1 MKTLLLKSL
10 RIENFK
16 GCKKRE
22 IQFGSVTDIYGD
34 NGTGK
39 TTIADA
45 FTWLLFD
52 RDSAGSTKFG
62 VRPRNE
68 DKSLVNHVEIMVE
81 GEFEVDGSPLSLKK
95 VQKQNWVK
103 KRGTGTQELQGNKNE
118 YEINGFPAKEKEFKE
133 KVGEII
139 DDTTF
144 RIVAD
149 PRAFAALD
157 WKEKRKI
164 IMQLVSEVTDEDVL
178 KSGDFG
184 AIADDLAMAPADK
197 CLDKYKKSLLKL
209 KKDQQEIP
217 TRIDEASRSIVE
229 VDVADLE
236 LQKNALNE
244 KLEAVR
250 KDREDFSSK
259 YKRVSELNAE
269 IMKIKLDMGD
279 LERKHDTDYQQQ
291 SRAARQKYDSALSR
305 IYDMESQKTLAES
318 TVYSRQGTLEGLK
331 AELSDLGKKWSET
344 KHMSINPSD
353 TVCDKCGQEYPED
366 KKEEILQDFSRRKEQ
381 RLEEINTEGNAVKER
396 IKNVEKDIVSFEE
409 KLKKISGDLEAA
421 KREAEEKKSA
431 MESIKQPGPV
441 EDLPE
446 YIELE
451 KKLQDLN
458 TELGSID
465 DGENYRKQ
473 LEIQERGI
481 KEELEVVEKNLA
493 LDHANE
499 KLRDRILDLNKE
511 LKDVSQKIA
520 DCEAKILLLEKFTIQ
535 KMTMLSSR
543 VDEKFSFV
551 KINMFNTQINGGVTE
566 TCDITVD
573 GVSYS
578 DLNNAKKIQAGLDV
592 IYALQQLYQIKAPIF
607 IDNRESV
614 TSIPENGTQIINMF
628 VSKEDKELRIETR
641 GK

>member
-10 RIENFK
+10 KIENFK
-16 GCKKRE
+16 GCKNRE
-22 IQFGSVTDIYGD
+22 IQFGGVTDIYGD

-39 TTIADA
+39 TTLADA

-62 VRPRNE
+62 VRPRNG

-103 KRGTGTQELQGNKNE
+103 KRGTGAQELQGNKNE

-139 DDTTF
+139 DDATF
-144 RIVAD
+144 RIITD
-149 PRAFAALD
+149 PRGFAALD

-269 IMKIKLDMGD
+269 IMNIKLDMGD
-279 LERKHDTDYQQQ
+279 LERKHNTDYQQQ
-291 SRAARQKYDSALSR
+291 VRAARQKYDSALSR

-381 RLEEINTEGNAVKER
+381 RLEEINAKGNAVKSK
-396 IKNVEKDIVSFEE
+396 IQSVEKDIESFKE
-409 KLKKISGDLEAA
+409 KLKEISDNLDKARKET
-421 KREAEEKKSA
+421 EEKKAA

-441 EDLPE
+441 EELPE
-446 YIELE
+446 YIELK

-465 DGENYRKQ
+465 DGESYRKQ

-520 DCEAKILLLEKFTIQ
+520 DCEAKILLLEKFTVQ

-566 TCDITVD
+566 ICDITVD
-573 GVSYS
+573 GIIYS

-628 VSKEDKELRIETR
+628 VSKEDKELRIESR
-641 GK
+641 D

>member
-22 IQFGSVTDIYGD
+22 IQFGSVTDIYGN

-52 RDSAGSTKFG
+52 RDSSGSTKFG

-68 DKSLVNHVEIMVE
+68 DKSLVDHVEIMVE

-95 VQKQNWVK
+95 VQKQSWVK

-144 RIVAD
+144 RIVTD

-184 AIADDLAMAPADK
+184 AIADDLTMAPADK

-209 KKDQQEIP
+209 KKDQSEIP

-279 LERKHDTDYQQQ
+279 LERKHNADYQHQA
-291 SRAARQKYDSALSR
+291 RTARQEYDSALSQ
-305 IYDMESQKTLAES
+305 IYDLESQKTLAES
-318 TVYSRQGTLEGLK
+318 TVFSRQGTLEGLQI
-331 AELSDLGKKWSET
+331 ELSDLGKKWSET

-353 TVCDKCGQEYPED
+353 TVCDKCGQQYPED

-381 RLEEINTEGNAVKER
+381 RLEEINTKGNAVKER

-446 YIELE
+446 YIELK
-451 KKLQDLN
+451 KKLMDIN

-465 DGENYRKQ
+465 DGESYRKQ

-499 KLRDRILDLNKE
+499 KLRDRILDLNNE

-520 DCEAKILLLEKFTIQ
+520 DCEAKILLLEKFTVQ
-535 KMTMLSSR
+535 KMTMLSAR

-551 KINMFNTQINGGVTE
+551 KINMFNTQINGGVSE
-566 TCDITVD
+566 TCDITVG

-628 VSKEDKELRIETR
+628 VSKEDKELRIESR
-641 GK
+641 D

>member
-1 MKTLLLKSL
+1 MKTLFLKSL
-10 RIENFK
+10 KIENFK

-81 GEFEVDGSPLSLKK
+81 GEFEVDGSQLSLKK

-133 KVGEII
+133 KISEII

-144 RIVAD
+144 RIVTD

-178 KSGDFG
+178 KSGDFS
-184 AIADDLAMAPADK
+184 AVADDLAMAPADK
-197 CLDKYKKSLLKL
+197 CLDKYKKTLLKL

-229 VDVADLE
+229 VDVSDLE

-250 KDREDFSSK
+250 KDREDFSGK

-279 LERKHDTDYQQQ
+279 LERKHNADYQQKA
-291 SRAARQKYDSALSR
+291 RAARAEYDSYISQ
-305 IYDMESQKTLAES
+305 IYGLESQKSLVES
-318 TVYSRQGTLEGLK
+318 TLNSRMETMEELK

-381 RLEEINTEGNAVKER
+381 RLEEINAKGNAVKAK
-396 IKNVEKDIVSFEE
+396 IQSVEKDIESFKE
-409 KLKKISGDLEAA
+409 KLKEISDTLESTN
-421 KREAEEKKSA
+421 KEAEEKKSA

-451 KKLQDLN
+451 KKLQDIN

-465 DGENYRKQ
+465 DGESYRKQ

-481 KEELEVVEKNLA
+481 KEELEVVEKNLT

-520 DCEAKILLLEKFTIQ
+520 DCEAKILLLEKFTVR
-535 KMTMLSSR
+535 KMTMLSAR

-551 KINMFNTQINGGVTE
+551 KINMFNTQINGGVSE

-573 GVSYS
+573 GISYS

-614 TSIPENGTQIINMF
+614 TSILENGTQVINMF
-628 VSKEDKELRIETR
+628 VSKDDKELRIETR

>member
-1 MKTLLLKSL
+1 MKDLLLKSL

-52 RDSAGSTKFG
+52 RDSSGSTKFG

-68 DKSLVNHVEIMVE
+68 DKSLVNHVEIIVE

-118 YEINGFPAKEKEFKE
+118 YEINGFPAKEKEYKE

-144 RIVAD
+144 RIITD
-149 PRAFAALD
+149 PRGFAALD

-164 IMQLVSEVTDEDVL
+164 IMRLVSEVTDEDVL

-209 KKDQQEIP
+209 KKDQEEIP
-217 TRIDEASRSIVE
+217 TRIDEASRSIVA

-269 IMKIKLDMGD
+269 IMNIKLDMGD
-279 LERKHDTDYQQQ
+279 LERKHNTDYQQQ
-291 SRAARQKYDSALSR
+291 VRAARQKYDSALSR

-331 AELSDLGKKWSET
+331 AELSNLGKKWSET

-381 RLEEINTEGNAVKER
+381 RLEEINTKGNAVKER

-441 EDLPE
+441 EELPE
-446 YIELE
+446 YVELE

-465 DGENYRKQ
+465 NGESYRKQ

-499 KLRDRILDLNKE
+499 KLRDRIIDLNKE

-520 DCEAKILLLEKFTIQ
+520 DCEAKILLLEKFTVQ
-535 KMTMLSSR
+535 KMTMLSAR

-551 KINMFNTQINGGVTE
+551 KINMFNTQINGGVSE
-566 TCDITVD
+566 TCDITVN
-573 GVSYS
+573 GVGYS

-641 GK
+641 N

>member
-1 MKTLLLKSL
+1 MKTLFLKSL
-10 RIENFK
+10 KIENFK

-81 GEFEVDGSPLSLKK
+81 GEFEVDGSQLSLKK

-139 DDTTF
+139 DDITF
-144 RIVAD
+144 RIVTD

-178 KSGDFG
+178 KSGDFS
-184 AIADDLAMAPADK
+184 AVADDLAMAPADK

-217 TRIDEASRSIVE
+217 TRIDEASRSIVD

-244 KLEAVR
+244 KLKAVQ
-250 KDREDFSSK
+250 KDREDFSGK

-279 LERKHDTDYQQQ
+279 LERKHNADYQQKT
-291 SRAARQKYDSALSR
+291 RAARQEYDSAISQ
-305 IYDMESQKTLAES
+305 IYDLESQQTLAES
-318 TVYSRQGTLEGLK
+318 TVFSRQGTLEGLK

-381 RLEEINTEGNAVKER
+381 RLEEINAKGNAVKAK
-396 IKNVEKDIVSFEE
+396 IQSVEKDIESFKE
-409 KLKKISGDLEAA
+409 KLKEISDNLDKARKET
-421 KREAEEKKSA
+421 EEKKAA
-431 MESIKQPGPV
+431 MESIKQPGPA
-441 EDLPE
+441 EELPE
-446 YIELE
+446 YIEME
-451 KKLQDLN
+451 RRLQDLN

-481 KEELEVVEKNLA
+481 KEELEVVEKNLT

-520 DCEAKILLLEKFTIQ
+520 DCEAKILLLEKFTVR
-535 KMTMLSSR
+535 KMTMLSAR

-551 KINMFNTQINGGVTE
+551 KINMFNTQINGGVSE

-573 GVSYS
+573 GVNYS

>member
-10 RIENFK
+10 KIKNFK
-16 GCKKRE
+16 GCKERE

-39 TTIADA
+39 TTIDDA

-62 VRPRNE
+62 VRPRNA
-68 DKSLVNHVEIMVE
+68 DKSLVNYVEIMVE
-81 GEFEVDGSPLSLKK
+81 GEFEVDGSQLSLKK

-144 RIVAD
+144 RIVTD

-178 KSGDFG
+178 KSGDFS
-184 AIADDLAMAPADK
+184 AIADDLAIAPADK

-250 KDREDFSSK
+250 KDRENFSSK

-269 IMKIKLDMGD
+269 IMNIKLDMGD
-279 LERKHDTDYQQQ
+279 LERKHNTDYQQQ
-291 SRAARQKYDSALSR
+291 VRAARQKYDSALSR

-318 TVYSRQGTLEGLK
+318 TIFSRQGTLEGLK

-381 RLEEINTEGNAVKER
+381 RLEEINAKGNAVKSK
-396 IKNVEKDIVSFEE
+396 IQSVEKDIESFKE
-409 KLKKISGDLEAA
+409 KLKEISDNLDKARKET
-421 KREAEEKKSA
+421 EEKKAA

-441 EDLPE
+441 EELPE
-446 YIELE
+446 YIELK

-465 DGENYRKQ
+465 DGESYRQQ
-473 LEIQERGI
+473 LEIQERGL
-481 KEELEVVEKNLA
+481 KEELAEVEKNLA

-499 KLRDRILDLNKE
+499 KLRDRIIDLNKE

-520 DCEAKILLLEKFTIQ
+520 DCEARILLLEKFTIQ
-535 KMTMLSSR
+535 KMTMLSAR

-551 KINMFNTQINGGVTE
+551 KINMFNSQINGGITE

-573 GVSYS
+573 GVSYL

-628 VSKEDKELRIETR
+628 VSKEDKELRIESR
-641 GK
+641 D

>member
-10 RIENFK
+10 KIENFK

-62 VRPRNE
+62 VRPRNA
-68 DKSLVNHVEIMVE
+68 DKSLVNYVEIMVE
-81 GEFEVDGSPLSLKK
+81 GEFEVDGSQLSLKK

-133 KVGEII
+133 KVSEII

-144 RIVAD
+144 RIVTD

-178 KSGDFG
+178 KSGDFS
-184 AIADDLAMAPADK
+184 AVADDLAMAPADK

-217 TRIDEASRSIVE
+217 TRIDEASRSIVD

-244 KLEAVR
+244 KLKAVQ
-250 KDREDFSSK
+250 KDREDFSGK

-279 LERKHDTDYQQQ
+279 LERKHNADYQQKA
-291 SRAARQKYDSALSR
+291 RAARAEYDSALSW
-305 IYDMESQKTLAES
+305 IYDLESQKTLAES
-318 TVYSRQGTLEGLK
+318 TIFSRQGTLEGLK

-381 RLEEINTEGNAVKER
+381 RLEEINAKGNAVKAK
-396 IKNVEKDIVSFEE
+396 IQSVEKDIESFKE
-409 KLKKISGDLEAA
+409 KLKEISDTLESTN
-421 KREAEEKKSA
+421 KEAEEKKSA

-451 KKLQDLN
+451 KKLQNLN

-465 DGENYRKQ
+465 DGESYRQQ
-473 LEIQERGI
+473 LEIQERGL
-481 KEELEVVEKNLA
+481 KEELAEVEKNLA

-520 DCEAKILLLEKFTIQ
+520 DCEAKILLLEKFTVQ

-573 GVSYS
+573 GISYS

-641 GK
+641 N

>member
-1 MKTLLLKSL
+1 MKTLFLKSL
-10 RIENFK
+10 KIENFK

-62 VRPRNE
+62 VRPRNA

-81 GEFEVDGSPLSLKK
+81 GEFELDGSQLSLKK

-133 KVGEII
+133 KVSEII

-144 RIVAD
+144 RIVTD

-178 KSGDFG
+178 KSGDFS
-184 AIADDLAMAPADK
+184 AVADDLAMAPADK

-217 TRIDEASRSIVE
+217 TRIDEASRSIVD

-250 KDREDFSSK
+250 KDREDFSGK

-279 LERKHDTDYQQQ
+279 LERKHNADYQQKA
-291 SRAARQKYDSALSR
+291 RAVRAEYDSALSW
-305 IYDMESQKTLAES
+305 IYDLESQKTLAES
-318 TVYSRQGTLEGLK
+318 TIFSRQGTLEGLK

-381 RLEEINTEGNAVKER
+381 RLEEINAKGNAVKER

-421 KREAEEKKSA
+421 KRETEEKKSA

-451 KKLQDLN
+451 KKLQDIN

-465 DGENYRKQ
+465 DGESYRQQ
-473 LEIQERGI
+473 LEIQERGL
-481 KEELEVVEKNLA
+481 KEELAEVEKNLA

-520 DCEAKILLLEKFTIQ
+520 DCEAKILLLEKFTVQ

-566 TCDITVD
+566 TCDITVN
-573 GVSYS
+573 GVGYS

-641 GK
+641 N

>member
-22 IQFGSVTDIYGD
+22 IQFGSVTDIYGN
-34 NGTGK
+34 NGSGK

-52 RDSAGSTKFG
+52 RDSTGSTKFG

-81 GEFEVDGSPLSLKK
+81 GEFEVAGSPLSLKK

-144 RIVAD
+144 RIVTD

-164 IMQLVSEVTDEDVL
+164 IMRLVSEVTDEDVL

-244 KLEAVR
+244 KLESVR
-250 KDREDFSSK
+250 KDRENFSSK

-269 IMKIKLDMGD
+269 IMNIKLDMGD
-279 LERKHDTDYQQQ
+279 LERKHNTDHQQQ
-291 SRAARQKYDSALSR
+291 VRAARQKYDSALSR
-305 IYDMESQKTLAES
+305 IYDMESQKTLVES

-353 TVCDKCGQEYPED
+353 TVCDKCGQEYPKD

-381 RLEEINTEGNAVKER
+381 RLEEINAKGNVVKSK
-396 IKNVEKDIVSFEE
+396 IQSVEKDIESFKE
-409 KLKKISGDLEAA
+409 KLKEISDNLDKARKET
-421 KREAEEKKSA
+421 EEKKAA

-441 EDLPE
+441 EELPE
-446 YIELE
+446 YVELE
-451 KKLQDLN
+451 KKLQDIN

-465 DGENYRKQ
+465 DGESYRQQ
-473 LEIQERGI
+473 LEIQERGL
-481 KEELEVVEKNLA
+481 KEELAEVEKNLA

-520 DCEAKILLLEKFTIQ
+520 DCEAKILLLEKFTVQ
-535 KMTMLSSR
+535 KMTMLSAR

-551 KINMFNTQINGGVTE
+551 KINMFNTQINGGVSE
-566 TCDITVD
+566 TCDITVN

-628 VSKEDKELRIETR
+628 VSKEDKELRIESR
-641 GK
+641 D

>member
-10 RIENFK
+10 KIENFK

-81 GEFEVDGSPLSLKK
+81 GEFEVDGSQLSLKK

-103 KRGTGTQELQGNKNE
+103 KRGTGAQELQGNKNE

-133 KVGEII
+133 KVSEIV
-139 DDTTF
+139 DDSTF
-144 RIVAD
+144 RIVTG

-178 KSGDFG
+178 KSGDFS
-184 AIADDLAMAPADK
+184 AIADDLAIAPADK

-279 LERKHDTDYQQQ
+279 LERKHNADYQQKT
-291 SRAARQKYDSALSR
+291 RAARQKYDSALSQ
-305 IYDMESQKTLAES
+305 IYDLESQKTLAES
-318 TVYSRQGTLEGLK
+318 TVFSRQGTLEGLK
-331 AELSDLGKKWSET
+331 AELSDLGKKWSVT

-381 RLEEINTEGNAVKER
+381 RLEEINAKGNAVKAK
-396 IKNVEKDIVSFEE
+396 IQSVEKDIESFKE
-409 KLKKISGDLEAA
+409 KLKEISDNLDKARKET
-421 KREAEEKKSA
+421 EEKKAA
-431 MESIKQPGPV
+431 MESIKQPGPA
-441 EDLPE
+441 EELPE

-451 KKLQDLN
+451 KKLQDIN

-465 DGENYRKQ
+465 DGESYRQQ
-473 LEIQERGI
+473 LEIQERGL
-481 KEELEVVEKNLA
+481 KEELAEVEKNLA

-520 DCEAKILLLEKFTIQ
+520 DCEAKILLLEKFTVQ

-573 GVSYS
+573 GVNYS
-578 DLNNAKKIQAGLDV
+578 DLNNAKKIQAGLDM

-641 GK
+641 N

>member
-45 FTWLLFD
+45 FTWILFD
-52 RDSAGSTKFG
+52 RDSSGSTKFG

-81 GEFEVDGSPLSLKK
+81 GEFEVDGSLLSLKK

-133 KVGEII
+133 KIIEII

-144 RIVAD
+144 RIITD

-164 IMQLVSEVTDEDVL
+164 IMRLVSEVTDEDVL
-178 KSGDFG
+178 KSGNYS

-209 KKDQQEIP
+209 KKNQEEIP
-217 TRIDEASRSIVE
+217 TRIDEASRSIID

-279 LERKHDTDYQQQ
+279 LERKHNADYQQQ
-291 SRAARQKYDSALSR
+291 VRAARQKYDSALSQ
-305 IYDMESQKTLAES
+305 IYDLESQKTLAES
-318 TVYSRQGTLEGLK
+318 TIFSRQGTLEGLK

-381 RLEEINTEGNAVKER
+381 RLEEINAKGNAVKSK
-396 IKNVEKDIVSFEE
+396 IQSVEKDIESFKE
-409 KLKKISGDLEAA
+409 KLKEISDNLDKARKET
-421 KREAEEKKSA
+421 EEKKVA
-431 MESIKQPGPV
+431 MESIKQPGPA
-441 EDLPE
+441 EELPE
-446 YIELE
+446 YIELK
-451 KKLQDLN
+451 KKLQDIN

-465 DGENYRKQ
+465 DGESYRQQ
-473 LEIQERGI
+473 LEIQERGL
-481 KEELEVVEKNLA
+481 KEELAAVEKNLA

-499 KLRDRILDLNKE
+499 KLRDRIIDLNKE

-520 DCEAKILLLEKFTIQ
+520 DCEARILLLEKFTIQ

-551 KINMFNTQINGGVTE
+551 KINMFNTQIDGGVTE

-573 GVSYS
+573 GVNYS

>member
-144 RIVAD
+144 RIVTD

-164 IMQLVSEVTDEDVL
+164 IMRLVSEVTDEDVL

-209 KKDQQEIP
+209 KKDQEEIP
-217 TRIDEASRSIVE
+217 TRIDEASRSIVA

-250 KDREDFSSK
+250 KDREDFSGK

-279 LERKHDTDYQQQ
+279 LERKHNADYQQKA
-291 SRAARQKYDSALSR
+291 RAARAEYDSALSR
-305 IYDMESQKTLAES
+305 IYDLESQKTLAES
-318 TVYSRQGTLEGLK
+318 TVFSRQGTLEGLK
-331 AELSDLGKKWSET
+331 VELSDLGKKWSET

-381 RLEEINTEGNAVKER
+381 RLEEINTKGNAVKAK
-396 IKNVEKDIVSFEE
+396 IQNVEKDIESFKE
-409 KLKKISGDLEAA
+409 KFKEISDNLDNAR
-421 KREAEEKKSA
+421 KEAEEKKTA

-441 EDLPE
+441 EELPE

-451 KKLQDLN
+451 KKLQDIN

-465 DGENYRKQ
+465 DGESYRQQ
-473 LEIQERGI
+473 LEIQERGL
-481 KEELEVVEKNLA
+481 KEELAEVEKNLA

-520 DCEAKILLLEKFTIQ
+520 DCEAKILLLEKFMVQ

-551 KINMFNTQINGGVTE
+551 KINMFNTQINGGVSE

-573 GVSYS
+573 GVNYS

>member
-1 MKTLLLKSL
+1 MKDLLLKSL
-10 RIENFK
+10 KIENFK

-22 IQFGSVTDIYGD
+22 IQFGSVTDIYGN
-34 NGTGK
+34 NGSGK

-144 RIVAD
+144 RIVTD

-164 IMQLVSEVTDEDVL
+164 IMQLVSEVTDEYVL
-178 KSGDFG
+178 KSGDFS
-184 AIADDLAMAPADK
+184 AIADDLAIAPADK

-244 KLEAVR
+244 KLEAAR
-250 KDREDFSSK
+250 KDREDFSGK

-279 LERKHDTDYQQQ
+279 LERKHNADYQQKT
-291 SRAARQKYDSALSR
+291 RAARQEYDSAISQ
-305 IYDMESQKTLAES
+305 IYDLESQQTLTES
-318 TVYSRQGTLEGLK
+318 TVFSRQGTLEGLK

-381 RLEEINTEGNAVKER
+381 RLEEINAKGNAVKAK
-396 IKNVEKDIVSFEE
+396 IQSVEKDIESFKE
-409 KLKKISGDLEAA
+409 KLKEISDNLDKARKET
-421 KREAEEKKSA
+421 EEKKAA
-431 MESIKQPGPV
+431 MESIKQPGPAK
-441 EDLPE
+441 ELPE
-446 YIELE
+446 YIEME

-481 KEELEVVEKNLA
+481 KEELEVVEKNLT

-520 DCEAKILLLEKFTIQ
+520 DCEAKILLLEKFTVR
-535 KMTMLSSR
+535 KMTMLSAR

-551 KINMFNTQINGGVTE
+551 KINMFNTQINGGVSE

-573 GVSYS
+573 GISYS

-641 GK
+641 N

>member
-10 RIENFK
+10 KIENFK
-16 GCKKRE
+16 GCKNRE

-39 TTIADA
+39 TTIDDA

-52 RDSAGSTKFG
+52 RDSSGSTKFG

-81 GEFEVDGSPLSLKK
+81 GEFEVDGSPISLKK

-139 DDTTF
+139 DDITF
-144 RIVAD
+144 RIVTD

-178 KSGDFG
+178 KSGNFG

-209 KKDQQEIP
+209 KKDQEEIP
-217 TRIDEASRSIVE
+217 TRIDEASRSIVA

-250 KDREDFSSK
+250 KDREDFSGK

-279 LERKHDTDYQQQ
+279 LERKHNADYQQQ
-291 SRAARQKYDSALSR
+291 VKNARFEYDSAFAR
-305 IYDMESQKTLAES
+305 ISHLESQKSLVES
-318 TVYSRQGTLEGLK
+318 TLNSRMETLKELK
-331 AELSDLGKKWSET
+331 SELSDLGKKWSET
-344 KHMSINPSD
+344 KHMTINPSD

-381 RLEEINTEGNAVKER
+381 RLEEINKKGNAVKAK
-396 IKNVEKDIVSFEE
+396 IQSVEKDIESFKE
-409 KLKKISGDLEAA
+409 KLKEISDNLGKARKET
-421 KREAEEKKSA
+421 EEKKAA
-431 MESIKQPGPV
+431 MESIKQPGPAD
-441 EDLPE
+441 ELPE
-446 YIELE
+446 YIEME

-465 DGENYRKQ
+465 DGESYRKQ

-481 KEELEVVEKNLA
+481 KEELEVVEKNLT

-520 DCEAKILLLEKFTIQ
+520 DCEAKILLLEKFTVR
-535 KMTMLSSR
+535 KMTMLSAR

-573 GVSYS
+573 GVNYS